1 MNPPEFNRVVLALD
15 PGGDHEAAIAA
26 AAELAQGLGS
36 GLHVIFLED
45 ESLLDLADLA
55 LAPHWELGNLATRSF
70 DRRLMQAS
78 FQVQAR
84 RAQVWLKEAAGQRGI
99 VATCATG
106 RGGSKP
112 GELGLGPGDLLVL
125 EGASRP
131 LAGKIQFGLRSSS
144 RYGAREL
151 SAGSSLLILRRRFA
165 MHGVIGSVVDGG
177 MGGALSIRL
186 AARLA
191 SPRDGSLVILRRHQ
205 AGGPLDPFMLPDFAA
220 SRVRCEQLIA
230 PESGHGIAQRFTELQ
245 CELVILSEDL
255 VDAAT
260 ASVVLAETRC
270 NVMILRQSAKE
281 A

>member
-26 AAELAQGLGS
+26 AAELAQGLGA

-55 LAPHWELGNLATRSF
+55 LAPHWELGSLATRSF
-70 DRRLMQAS
+70 DRSLMQAS

-99 VATCATG
+99 TASFATG

-125 EGASRP
+125 EGSSRP
-131 LAGKIQFGLRSSS
+131 LAGKVQFGLRSSS
-144 RYGAREL
+144 RYGTREL
-151 SAGSSLLILRRRFA
+151 SAGSSVLILRRRFA
-165 MHGVIGSVVDGG
+165 MHGVIGSVVDGDK
-177 MGGALSIRL
+177 GGALSIRL

-191 SPRDGSLVILRRHQ
+191 SPRAGSLVILRRR

-220 SRVRCEQLIA
+220 SRIRCEQLIA
-230 PESGHGIAQRFTELQ
+230 SESGHGIAQRFTELQ
-245 CELVILSEDL
+245 CELVILPEDL

-260 ASVVLAETRC
+260 VSIVLAETRC

-281 A
+281 V